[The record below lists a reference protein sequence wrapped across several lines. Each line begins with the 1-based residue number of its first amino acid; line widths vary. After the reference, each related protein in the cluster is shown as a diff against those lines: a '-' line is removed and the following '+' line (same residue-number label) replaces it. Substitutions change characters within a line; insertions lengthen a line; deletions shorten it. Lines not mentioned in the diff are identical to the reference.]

1 MVGAYHPVAQMR
13 PSNLSK
19 KINAMEEI
27 IEKIVKYAL
36 KMTEDYGPDD
46 RYTLLGDVARRLEE
60 KADRLI
66 ALTYVDG
73 MEDE

>member
-19 KINAMEEI
+19 KINAMEET

-36 KMTEDYGPDD
+36 KVTEDYGPDD
-46 RYTLLGDVARRLEE
+46 RYMLLGDVARRLEE

-66 ALTYVDG
+66 ALAYVDG

>member
-1 MVGAYHPVAQMR
+1 
-13 PSNLSK
+13 
-19 KINAMEEI
+19 MEET

-36 KMTEDYGPDD
+36 KVTEDYGPDD
-46 RYTLLGDVARRLEE
+46 RYMLFGNVARRLEE

-66 ALTYVDG
+66 ALAYVDG

>member
-1 MVGAYHPVAQMR
+1 M
-13 PSNLSK
+13 
-19 KINAMEEI
+19 
-27 IEKIVKYAL
+27 KYAL
-36 KMTEDYGPDD
+36 KVTEDYGPDD
-46 RYTLLGDVARRLEE
+46 RYMLLGDVARRLEE

>member
-1 MVGAYHPVAQMR
+1 
-13 PSNLSK
+13 
-19 KINAMEEI
+19 MEET

-36 KMTEDYGPDD
+36 TVTEDYGPDD
-46 RYTLLGDVARRLEE
+46 RYVLLGNVARRLEE